1 MKEMQEPR
9 SKLPEIAVWRAEIDS
24 RGVTQLKKIELKPAP
39 KSFDQASQALTPG
52 VYTTF
57 RTFDGDKILGLSEHV
72 KRLQESASLVGQPIQ
87 IKIGPLR
94 DLVREAVLHY
104 PSHEKRVR
112 LSVDLESCG
121 GVVYVF
127 IESLHTLKNYDYAH
141 GVKVVTFLHKRQ
153 NPKAKRTEF
162 INTANSIR
170 KNISGDY
177 EDVLMSDQ
185 DGFILEGLNSNFFA
199 IKQGE
204 IFTASENVLSGIT
217 REMVLRIINQLD
229 VPLHLSPVNIADLE
243 KLDEGFLTSASRA
256 VLPIAQI
263 DGFKIGTSI
272 PGPITTRITKAYWE
286 YVSARLEDL

>member
-1 MKEMQEPR
+1 MKEIQEHQ

-24 RGVTQLKKIELKPAP
+24 RGVYQLKRIELTPAP
-39 KSFDQASQALTPG
+39 KSLDQASQALTPG

-57 RTFDGDKILGLSEHV
+57 RTFDGDKILNLSDHV
-72 KRLQESASLVGQPIQ
+72 KRLQESANLVGQPIQ

-94 DLVREAVLHY
+94 DLVREAVIRY
-104 PSHEKRVR
+104 PSREKRVR

-121 GVVYVF
+121 DVVYVF
-127 IESLHTLKNYDYAH
+127 VEALHILRDYDYAH
-141 GVKVVTFLHKRQ
+141 GVKVVTFFHKRQ
-153 NPKAKRTEF
+153 NPKAKRTQF

-170 KNISGDY
+170 NNISGDY
-177 EDVLMSDQ
+177 EDVLMSDE

-204 IFTASENVLSGIT
+204 IFTASANVLSGIT
-217 REMVLRIINQLD
+217 REMVLRVIHQLD
-229 VPLHLSPVNIADLE
+229 VPLHLSPVNITELE

-263 DGFKIGTSI
+263 DGYKIGTSI

-286 YVSARLEDL
+286 YVTARLEDL